1 MRHVDPI
8 AHEGALIA
16 QLTQLLVEEQ
26 GWLSREAS
34 AAPSPFNRRRA
45 EILEQLVEVAE
56 QRNSKTNHGVLGM
69 ENLRLRAQRL
79 EAANV
84 RNIEMVQERIRGLE
98 RALKQFGGF
107 SDYGNVGPARARL
120 GQG

>member
-1 MRHVDPI
+1 M
-8 AHEGALIA
+8 IA

-56 QRNSKTNHGVLGM
+56 QRNSKTNYSVSGM
-69 ENLRLRAQRL
+69 ENLRLHAQRL

-107 SDYGNVGPARARL
+107 SDYGNVRPARARL

>member
-1 MRHVDPI
+1 MHRVDPI
-8 AHEGALIA
+8 ACEGALIA
-16 QLTQLLVEEQ
+16 QLTKLLVEEQ
-26 GWLSREAS
+26 GWLSREAP

-56 QRNSKTNHGVLGM
+56 QRNSKANYDVSDM
-69 ENLRLRAQRL
+69 ENLRLRAQQL

-84 RNIEMVQERIRGLE
+84 RNIEMIQERLRGLK
-98 RALKQFGGF
+98 RALKQFGGS

>member
-1 MRHVDPI
+1 MHRVDPI
-8 AHEGALIA
+8 AHEGALVE
-16 QLTQLLVEEQ
+16 QLTQLLAEEQ

-45 EILEQLVEVAE
+45 EILEQLIAVAE
-56 QRNSKTNHGVLGM
+56 QRNSKANYGVPGM

-79 EAANV
+79 AAAND
-84 RNIEMVQERIRGLE
+84 RNIEMVQERIHGLE
-98 RALKQFGGF
+98 RALKQFAGF
-107 SDYGNVGPARARL
+107 SDYGHVGPERTRL

>member
-1 MRHVDPI
+1 MI
-8 AHEGALIA
+8 E

-26 GWLSREAS
+26 GWLSREVS

-45 EILEQLVEVAE
+45 EILEQLVKVAE
-56 QRNSKTNHGVLGM
+56 QRNSKANYGVPGM
-69 ENLRLRAQRL
+69 ENLRFQAQRL
-79 EAANV
+79 EAENV
-84 RNIEMVQERIRGLE
+84 HNIEMVQERIRGLE